1 VTVSLVPV
9 TSRASM
15 SGNQETTPA
24 VPLGRRTNR
33 GLTGERVPLMSN
45 ASTRQAGYDG
55 FHLAVCAANRD
66 DEPASDNWCVREC
79 PRRLLSEVDRLRA
92 DNDRLRQAILDW
104 WDDLNLADA
113 TRADEQLRATVDEVA

>member
-1 VTVSLVPV
+1 VSLVPV

-33 GLTGERVPLMSN
+33 GLTGKTVPLMRN

-55 FHLAVCAANRD
+55 FHLAACGDTRDAQPGSDELCAGH
-66 DEPASDNWCVREC
+66 C
-79 PRRLLSEVDRLRA
+79 PRRLWAEVDRLRA
-92 DNDRLRQAILDW
+92 DNGRLRQAILDW
-104 WDDLNLADA
+104 WHDLNPDMA
-113 TRADEQLRATVDEVA
+113 TRSDQQLLDAVDEVA